1 MVENSSRT
9 AFLITF
15 FSYNFFIFCFT
26 AQLKNDNI
34 YQHNT
39 FNREAG
45 GRAAPA
51 LSLSE
56 VVLMST
62 YEELQLI
69 VIVSVAVLIVAILNY
84 THKK

>member
-45 GRAAPA
+45 GRPAPA
-51 LSLSE
+51 PSLSE
-56 VVLMST
+56 VVHMST
-62 YEELQLI
+62 YEELQL
-69 VIVSVAVLIVAILNY
+69 IVSVAVLIVAILSY

>member
-1 MVENSSRT
+1 MLLVHWLT
-9 AFLITF
+9 LQPFLFYI
-15 FSYNFFIFCFT
+15 
-26 AQLKNDNI
+26 DNNI
-34 YQHNT
+34 L
-39 FNREAG
+39 NRGAG

-51 LSLSE
+51 PSLSE

-69 VIVSVAVLIVAILNY
+69 VSVAMLIIAILSY

>member
-9 AFLITF
+9 AFLIIF

-34 YQHNT
+34 YQHNA
-39 FNREAG
+39 FNREVG

-51 LSLSE
+51 PSLSE

-69 VIVSVAVLIVAILNY
+69 VSVAVLIVAILNY

>member
-39 FNREAG
+39 FNREVG

-51 LSLSE
+51 PSLSE
-56 VVLMST
+56 VVPMST
-62 YEELQLI
+62 YEKLQL
-69 VIVSVAVLIVAILNY
+69 VISVVSLIVAILTY